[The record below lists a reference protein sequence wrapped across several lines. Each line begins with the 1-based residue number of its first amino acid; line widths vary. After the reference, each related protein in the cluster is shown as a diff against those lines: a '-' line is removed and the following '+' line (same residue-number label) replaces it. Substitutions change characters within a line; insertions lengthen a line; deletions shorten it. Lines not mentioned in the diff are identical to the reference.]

1 MSAALLA
8 AIAPPKTPR
17 RIGESVAWASQAFEL
32 DAAADHRQPSL
43 RETGWRARGAL
54 AIDVPRILAATDA
67 RLALRGHGSGGR
79 DLPHGSRPASAG
91 ILAATP
97 RGSLFA
103 TTVVER
109 GTGSGFALCPAPTGK
124 DA

>member
-1 MSAALLA
+1 MSSATVA
-8 AIAPPKTPR
+8 AIAPLKTPR

-32 DAAADHRQPSL
+32 DAAAVHRQPSL

-54 AIDVPRILAATDA
+54 AIDVPRT
-67 RLALRGHGSGGR
+67 
-79 DLPHGSRPASAG
+79 
-91 ILAATP
+91 LAATP

-109 GTGSGFALCPAPTGK
+109 GTGSGIALRPAPTGK
-124 DA
+124 DRS